1 MYCSGDR
8 ISWPVSTVTHVYDCK
23 VSLYTVLCKSIA
35 NEFRRNSWLFGA
47 FQRNFAWN
55 DISMKFTRIFVTP
68 IVLICAIF
76 WTLIY
81 FARWFTANFRVIIRS
96 SWKVAVIFRT
106 IMCSSRKFDNHI
118 VYQQAKSVFK
128 TQFANDLSNHCV
140 RKKPLICRNS
150 ITARRNVSY
159 ETHLVISEGM
169 LNFWL
174 DPKPQN
180 TIVPINKCNCT

>member
-1 MYCSGDR
+1 MTARFRCIQYCA
-8 ISWPVSTVTHVYDCK
+8 K
-23 VSLYTVLCKSIA
+23 VSQKNFDEIPGFSG
-35 NEFRRNSWLFGA
+35 LFKEISLEMI
-47 FQRNFAWN
+47 FPWNFTH
-55 DISMKFTRIFVTP
+55 IFTTP

-81 FARWFTANFRVIIRS
+81 FVRWFTANFRVIIRS

-106 IMCSSRKFDNHI
+106 IMRSSRKFDNHI

-150 ITARRNVSY
+150 ITAWRNVSY

-180 TIVPINKCNCT
+180 TIVPINKYNCT